1 MATVVLTTGV
11 AGTGKSYRR
20 AAVEIFNFL
29 LDGGGAHWSNFP
41 FYPDKIAR
49 ECASRTGKPA
59 ETYLRRIKRIPKA
72 ELDSWER
79 SYDRPQSHL
88 CRGPF
93 TYFKP
98 IPWPVW
104 ESGELDKLS
113 HGWAGKDFPETVVR
127 FASDDGDWMAGINLV
142 GAHVAIDECHN
153 FCKASGSTPKHQREM
168 WGQWL
173 GEIRHIGA
181 TVEFLTQSPHKLA
194 EEIVK
199 EAEVRI
205 DLLNVESERDP
216 FFKIPMSDWYELKA
230 GLLTG
235 EYEAKVQL
243 LERRCVEGRWVK
255 HYSEFFRRDPF
266 YFQFYNSYNKPQAG
280 GVNAP
285 SKVYEFQKR
294 SQKSLLLWFFKR
306 NAWPV
311 SSRILLSSFVVWLCF
326 LGGGRFLFNRFVG
339 IIQGVTAANSVPE
352 NAAPVPAKSAKP
364 VPERPERR
372 PLPDR
377 SVGGYLPDPV
387 RPAPPSASPH
397 AGRTV
402 LPEREVLKYSIRMLT
417 PESIVFSDRNHYA
430 IGDTIETGPLKGE
443 QIHEID
449 YVRRRIR
456 TSKRVLLLGD
466 VIEQVKELPLP
477 PAEKENNENQ

>member
-29 LDGGGAHWSNFP
+29 LDGGGVHWSNFP
-41 FYPDKIAR
+41 LYPDKIAR

-59 ETYLRRIKRIPKA
+59 ETYLRRIKLIPKA
-72 ELDSWER
+72 ELDAWER
-79 SYDRPQSHL
+79 SFDRPQSHL

-98 IPWPVW
+98 IPWDLW
-104 ESGELDKLS
+104 ESGTLEKLS
-113 HGWAGKDFPETVVR
+113 HGWAGRDFPETVVR
-127 FASDDGDWMAGINLV
+127 FASDDGDWMAGVNLV
-142 GAHVAIDECHN
+142 GAHIAIDECHN

-216 FFKIPMSDWYELKA
+216 FFKIPMADWYEMKA
-230 GLLTG
+230 GLVTG
-235 EYEAKVQL
+235 QYEAKVQM

-294 SQKSLLLWFFKR
+294 SKKSLLVWFLKR
-306 NAWPV
+306 NLWPV
-311 SSRILLSSFVVWLCF
+311 ASRLLLAAFVLWLCF

-339 IIQGVTAANSVPE
+339 VIQGVTVANTVVESPEPE
-352 NAAPVPAKSAKP
+352 NPRPAPPN
-364 VPERPERR
+364 PE
-372 PLPDR
+372 PLHPPMR
-377 SVGGYLPDPV
+377 SVAGFVPDTV
-387 RPAPPSASPH
+387 RPAPS
-397 AGRTV
+397 RTAPV
-402 LPEREVLKYSIRMLT
+402 VSLPEREIMRYSIRMLT
-417 PESIVFSDRNHYA
+417 PKSVVFSDRNHYA
-430 IGDTIETGPLKGE
+430 IGDIIETGPLKGE

-456 TSKRVLLLGD
+456 TSKRILLLGD
-466 VIEQVKELPLP
+466 TIEQIKPLP
-477 PAEKENNENQ
+477 QPEHEHNENPNHPVE

>member
-29 LDGGGAHWSNFP
+29 LDGGGVHWSNFP

-49 ECASRTGKPA
+49 ECASRTGRPA
-59 ETYLRRIKRIPKA
+59 ESYLKRIKLIPKA
-72 ELDSWER
+72 ELDAWER
-79 SYDRPQSHL
+79 SFERSQSTL

-98 IPWPVW
+98 IPWQIW
-104 ESGELDKLS
+104 ESGELTKIP

-127 FASDDGDWMAGINLV
+127 FASDGGELMAGINLV
-142 GAHVAIDECHN
+142 GAHIAIDECHN

-216 FFKIPMSDWYELKA
+216 FFKIPMADWYELKA
-230 GLLTG
+230 GLVTG

-243 LERRCVEGRWVK
+243 LERRCVEGRWIK

-294 SQKSLLLWFFKR
+294 TQKSLLLWFLKR
-306 NAWPV
+306 NCWPV
-311 SSRILLSSFVVWLCF
+311 SSRIAIAMLVVWLCF
-326 LGGGRFLFNRFVG
+326 WGGGRFLFNRFVG
-339 IIQGVTAANSVPE
+339 MIQGVTVANS
-352 NAAPVPAKSAKP
+352 APKEVKPAEQVQPKP
-364 VPERPERR
+364 VTDPPQ
-372 PLPDR
+372 LPHSPTSR
-377 SVGGYLPDPV
+377 TVRGYLPDQV
-387 RPAPPSASPH
+387 RPLSSDL
-397 AGRTV
+397 RTGPVV
-402 LPEREVLKYSIRMLT
+402 LPPEREVVKYSIRMLT
-417 PESIVFSDRNHYA
+417 PKGVVFSDRNAYS
-430 IGDTIETGPLKGE
+430 IGDIIETGPLKGE

-449 YVRRRIR
+449 YLRRRIR

-466 VIEQVKELPLP
+466 VIEQVKELPVSSI
-477 PAEKENNENQ
+477 EKEQSK

>member
-29 LDGGGAHWSNFP
+29 LDGGGVHWSNFP

-59 ETYLRRIKRIPKA
+59 ETYLRRIKLIPKA

-79 SYDRPQSHL
+79 SFDRPQSHL

-98 IPWPVW
+98 IPWDLW
-104 ESGELDKLS
+104 ESGKLEKLS
-113 HGWAGKDFPETVVR
+113 HGWAGRDFPETVVR

-142 GAHVAIDECHN
+142 GAHIAIDECHN

-216 FFKIPMSDWYELKA
+216 FFKIPMADWYELKA
-230 GLLTG
+230 GLVTG
-235 EYEAKVQL
+235 EYEAKVQM

-285 SKVYEFQKR
+285 SKIYEFQKR
-294 SQKSLLLWFFKR
+294 SKKSLLVWFLKR
-306 NAWPV
+306 NLWPV
-311 SSRILLSSFVVWLCF
+311 SSRVLLAGFVLWLCF

-339 IIQGVTAANSVPE
+339 VIQGVTVANIPTETAVPAPPDPIHPPGRPVGGFVPE
-352 NAAPVPAKSAKP
+352 AVRPVPSRPAPVVP
-364 VPERPERR
+364 VPEREI
-372 PLPDR
+372 
-377 SVGGYLPDPV
+377 
-387 RPAPPSASPH
+387 
-397 AGRTV
+397 
-402 LPEREVLKYSIRMLT
+402 LKYSIRMLT
-417 PESIVFSDRNHYA
+417 PQSVVFSDRNHYA
-430 IGDTIETGPLKGE
+430 IGDIVETGPLKGE

-456 TSKRVLLLGD
+456 TSKRILLLGD
-466 VIEQVKELPLP
+466 TIEQIKSFPQTEYEPHENLPH
-477 PAEKENNENQ
+477 PAQ